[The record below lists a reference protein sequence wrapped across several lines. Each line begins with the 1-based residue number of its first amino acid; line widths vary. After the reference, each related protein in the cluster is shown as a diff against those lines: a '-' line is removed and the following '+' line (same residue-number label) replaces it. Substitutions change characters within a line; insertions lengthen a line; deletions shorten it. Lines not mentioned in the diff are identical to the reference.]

1 MMRFTQALALATVTA
16 LPLAAAVPQQPERHG
31 HHEHTDDAGVTI
43 ENWENVLATSGRPMD
58 AATSFP
64 ISAVKLAPDSL
75 FGIAQKRNR
84 EFQLSLNNTQWLCQ
98 MTSAANLTA
107 CVGKCA
113 TPGAVGAPA
122 CEQLPGE

>member
-1 MMRFTQALALATVTA
+1 MMRHATLALALA
-16 LPLAAAVPQQPERHG
+16 LPLVAWAVPQQHG
-31 HHEHTDDAGVTI
+31 HHEHTDEAAVAI
-43 ENWENVLATSGRPMD
+43 ENWENVLATAGKPVD

-64 ISAVKLAPDSL
+64 ISAVKLAPGSL
-75 FGIAQKRNR
+75 FGIAQERNR

-107 CVGKCA
+107 CVGRCA
-113 TPGAVGAPA
+113 TPGAAGAPA